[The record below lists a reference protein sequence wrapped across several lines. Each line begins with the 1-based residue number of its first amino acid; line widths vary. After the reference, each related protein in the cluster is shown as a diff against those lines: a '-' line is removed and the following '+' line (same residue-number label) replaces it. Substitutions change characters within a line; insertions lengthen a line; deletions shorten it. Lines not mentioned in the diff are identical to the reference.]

1 MTISNGQGGGTSGWT
16 MRRTLPIGVAMLA
29 QQIANGV
36 LLGATYAL
44 FALGFT
50 LMFGVLR
57 VINLTYGFY
66 FSAGALVALWLTR
79 SFGLSIWAAL
89 PVASVAAG
97 GIAVVLDG
105 LLLTR
110 LRRMQAPELSFLMV
124 TLGGVLA
131 LYSALTAWLGPDIR
145 RLPPGVISAEAWV
158 VALPGGALGG
168 DVRITAAQ
176 VLILGA
182 TAVLVAGLLAL
193 MRGTRLGLAIRAMAE
208 KPDAAALMGIDTGRA
223 ARLVSFISGCLAGAG
238 GVLIGLNFNAIHPY
252 MGETMML
259 RGFVVIIVGGMGD
272 LRGAVL
278 AGLGLG
284 IVEVM
289 TAGYV
294 SSGLK
299 EAVAFLILVAV
310 LWTRPSGLFG
320 RAVVRRA

>member
-1 MTISNGQGGGTSGWT
+1 
-16 MRRTLPIGVAMLA
+16 MLA
-29 QQIANGV
+29 QQLVNGV

-66 FSAGALVALWLTR
+66 FSAGALLALWLTK

-89 PVASVAAG
+89 PLASLGAG
-97 GIAVVLDG
+97 GIAVVLDA

-110 LRRMQAPELSFLMV
+110 LRRLQAPELSFLMV

-131 LYSALTAWLGPDIR
+131 LYAALAAWLGTDIR
-145 RLPPGVISAEAWV
+145 RLPPGVISADAWTLAV
-158 VALPGGALGG
+158 PGG

-182 TAVLVAGLLAL
+182 TTVLVAALVAL
-193 MRGTRLGLAIRAMAE
+193 MQGTRLGLAIRAMAE
-208 KPDAAALMGIDTGRA
+208 KPDAAQLMGIDTGRA
-223 ARLVSFISGCLAGAG
+223 AALVSFVSGCLAGAG

-272 LRGAVL
+272 LRGAVI
-278 AGLGLG
+278 AGFALG
-284 IVEVM
+284 IIEVM
-289 TAGYV
+289 TAGYL

-299 EAVAFLILVAV
+299 EAVAFLILVVV
-310 LWTRPSGLFG
+310 LWTRPAGLFG

>member
-1 MTISNGQGGGTSGWT
+1 
-16 MRRTLPIGVAMLA
+16 MLA
-29 QQIANGV
+29 QQLTNGV

-66 FSAGALVALWLTR
+66 FSAGAFVALWLARLGWSVWATLPAA
-79 SFGLSIWAAL
+79 SLIAGLLAI
-89 PVASVAAG
+89 
-97 GIAVVLDG
+97 VLDW

-110 LRRMQAPELSFLMV
+110 LRRIQAPELSSLMV

-131 LYSALTAWLGPDIR
+131 LYSALTAWMGPDIR
-145 RLPPGVISAEAWV
+145 RLPPGWISAEAFV
-158 VALPGGALGG
+158 VGP
-168 DVRITAAQ
+168 VRVTAAQ
-176 VLILGA
+176 LLIVGA
-182 TAVLVAGLLAL
+182 TAVLVAGLLGI

-208 KPDAAALMGIDTGRA
+208 KPDAAQLMGIDTGRA
-223 ARLVSFISGCLAGAG
+223 AATVSFLSGCLAGAG
-238 GVLIGLNFNAIHPY
+238 GVLIGLNFNAIQPY

-259 RGFVVIIVGGMGD
+259 RGFVVIIVGGLGD
-272 LRGAVL
+272 IRGAL
-278 AGLGLG
+278 IAGVALGV
-284 IVEVM
+284 VEVL

-310 LWTRPSGLFG
+310 LWTRPAGLFG
-320 RAVVRRA
+320 RAVLRRA